1 MPGTRHGL
9 FVICRVI
16 RNRNRKLA
24 SLPMASPP
32 ASGSNVALM
41 QNVFARA
48 EWEFIEFPNIS
59 DIRVSTNSV
68 RVAVGL
74 KF

>member
-1 MPGTRHGL
+1 
-9 FVICRVI
+9 
-16 RNRNRKLA
+16 
-24 SLPMASPP
+24 
-32 ASGSNVALM
+32 M

-59 DIRVSTNSV
+59 DLRVSTNSV